1 MWIVVAEEEM
11 TCVECLH
18 DIPAGTK
25 CLSQMPVV
33 MPENFRRRKYE
44 NLCIDCDKCS
54 RKKAQ
59 ASCYVRQLSHWYTSK
74 KVTEQHSTCGE
85 CAAPIPKDTR
95 AVAQKIYAWP
105 ESEAELKSNT
115 GSNYGNSALAGL
127 AAAVVGVAAKVGS
140 SKSGAGDWQNLGPE
154 TRRMFRTGGVRRG
167 QKPLTPTMAKRVYE
181 KIPESVRNQGAGAVK
196 RYMKDKHVS
205 HIKSVSNAPGQARWP
220 SNRILEDAKKNL
232 ARGRRNTSPSDVAD
246 ARRKARA
253 AGTHATVSK
262 GLGIAAI
269 AVGAVIVGATAYH
282 FVKAS
287 RHDLPLD
294 EYYVYFCK
302 DGPCKTKFAQAVT
315 NAARA

>member
-95 AVAQKIYAWP
+95 AVAQKIYVWP
-105 ESEAELKSNT
+105 ESEADSKSTT
-115 GSNYGNSALAGL
+115 GSDTA
-127 AAAVVGVAAKVGS
+127 
-140 SKSGAGDWQNLGPE
+140 
-154 TRRMFRTGGVRRG
+154 
-167 QKPLTPTMAKRVYE
+167 RVLLRE
-181 KIPESVRNQGAGAVK
+181 
-196 RYMKDKHVS
+196 
-205 HIKSVSNAPGQARWP
+205 
-220 SNRILEDAKKNL
+220 
-232 ARGRRNTSPSDVAD
+232 
-246 ARRKARA
+246 
-253 AGTHATVSK
+253 
-262 GLGIAAI
+262 
-269 AVGAVIVGATAYH
+269 
-282 FVKAS
+282 
-287 RHDLPLD
+287 
-294 EYYVYFCK
+294 
-302 DGPCKTKFAQAVT
+302 
-315 NAARA
+315 

>member
-25 CLSQMPVV
+25 CLSQMPMD

-74 KVTEQHSTCGE
+74 KETEQHSTCGY
-85 CAAPIPKDTR
+85 CGAPIPKDTR
-95 AVAQKIYAWP
+95 AVAQKIYVWP
-105 ESEAELKSNT
+105 ESEADLRSTT
-115 GSNYGNSALAGL
+115 GSDDGKSALAGVG
-127 AAAVVGVAAKVGS
+127 ATVAGVAAKVGL
-140 SKSGAGDWQNLGPE
+140 SKSDTGDWQNLSPE
-154 TRRMFRTGGVRRG
+154 TRRKFQTLGRG
-167 QKPLTPTMAKRVYE
+167 LKPLTPKMGKRVYE
-181 KIPESVRNQGAGAVK
+181 KEVPNSIRKQGEAAVR
-196 RYMKDKHVS
+196 RYRKSRHLS
-205 HIKSVSNAPGQARWP
+205 HIKSVSNARGQARWP
-220 SNRILEDAKKNL
+220 SNMLLEDPGENRK
-232 ARGRRNTSPSDVAD
+232 RGRRNMSPSDEAD
-246 ARRKARA
+246 VRRKARA
-253 AGTHATVSK
+253 AGTHATVRK
-262 GLGIAAI
+262 GLIIAAI
-269 AVGAVIVGATAYH
+269 AVGVGIVGVTAYH
-282 FVKAS
+282 IVKAS